1 MEYELNI
8 FRISDMFL
16 MLQKVKMGTESQ
28 KIKAF
33 EKVCREIKPVFRY
46 FFVEKFPL
54 PTMWFE
60 RKLAYTHR

>member
-1 MEYELNI
+1 MCDVHV
-8 FRISDMFL
+8 FPMF
-16 MLQKVKMGTESQ
+16 QKAQPTTDSQ
-28 KIKAF
+28 KIKAL
-33 EKVCREIKPVFRY
+33 EKVCRQLKPVFRY